1 MALSDIGIKARLY
14 SGFGALVVACAGIAG
29 FATYQQLTIQG
40 QVTKLGLIGENTARV
55 LQISADLQALR
66 RANLRY
72 IYDADEA
79 SYIEAGERETSATR
93 LLVEAAKTTV
103 LEERR
108 KVYSEVEA
116 NVGHLRAG
124 RDELGVIV
132 KKMTTGKALLLTE
145 GDRLAAEAAKLVE
158 TYRIS
163 SRDPIILQA
172 AEDFETS
179 LLKMQVENWRFL
191 ATRDAAGIARF
202 KSSLDQ
208 ARLQAEKLQKFVLS
222 EPISTALDSI
232 NGRLLAFGTAFDT
245 TSSSVLRS
253 DEIWSKELR
262 AISSRNTA
270 ALAKAESAL
279 KQDFAAVKERSDEMV
294 ASTTMLQEIIAGLSL
309 ALGGILAFFVARAI
323 LRPIQGMTEA
333 MTKLAGGDLRIEV
346 PALDNKDEIGGMA
359 KAVVVFQKAAIEK
372 LRLEQ
377 EAIVERERN
386 EVAQRRAQEEAI
398 AGERELV
405 SNSIGA
411 GLAKLA
417 AKEVTF
423 RLTNALPEAYRSLQN
438 DFNNAL
444 EQIEAALRNLSAST
458 ETINAGTQELSAA
471 SDDLSRRT
479 EQQASSLEETA
490 AALNEITETVRKT
503 AEGAREAR
511 DVVAMARTDAEQ
523 GGVVVERA
531 IEAMGKI
538 EKSSLE
544 VLRSSALSTKSPFR
558 RIYWRSMPA

>member
-1 MALSDIGIKARLY
+1 M
-14 SGFGALVVACAGIAG
+14 
-29 FATYQQLTIQG
+29 
-40 QVTKLGLIGENTARV
+40 
-55 LQISADLQALR
+55 
-66 RANLRY
+66 
-72 IYDADEA
+72 
-79 SYIEAGERETSATR
+79 
-93 LLVEAAKTTV
+93 
-103 LEERR
+103 
-108 KVYSEVEA
+108 
-116 NVGHLRAG
+116 
-124 RDELGVIV
+124 
-132 KKMTTGKALLLTE
+132 
-145 GDRLAAEAAKLVE
+145 
-158 TYRIS
+158 
-163 SRDPIILQA
+163 
-172 AEDFETS
+172 
-179 LLKMQVENWRFL
+179 
-191 ATRDAAGIARF
+191 
-202 KSSLDQ
+202 
-208 ARLQAEKLQKFVLS
+208 
-222 EPISTALDSI
+222 
-232 NGRLLAFGTAFDT
+232 
-245 TSSSVLRS
+245 
-253 DEIWSKELR
+253 
-262 AISSRNTA
+262 
-270 ALAKAESAL
+270 
-279 KQDFAAVKERSDEMV
+279 
-294 ASTTMLQEIIAGLSL
+294 
-309 ALGGILAFFVARAI
+309 
-323 LRPIQGMTEA
+323 
-333 MTKLAGGDLRIEV
+333 
-346 PALDNKDEIGGMA
+346 PALENKDEIGGMA

-423 RLTNALPEAYRSLQN
+423 RLTDALPEAYRSLQS

-544 VLRSSALSTKSPFR
+544 VTQIIGVIDEIAFQTNLLALNAGVEAARAGDAGRGFAVVASEVRTLAQRSAEAAKQIKDLISNSNTEVSQGVKLVAQTGDSLRGIVAKVGNINGVVARIASTAQEQAMGLQQVNSAVTQMDQVTQQNAAMAEEATAASKSLAQESDRLAEQVAQFQFGALKTAYSRRAEPVNVVPHAFGKTSDKAPRPAKARAKRLAGGGARFR
-558 RIYWRSMPA
+558 AGAANDEWAEF

>member
-1 MALSDIGIKARLY
+1 MSLSGIGIKARLY
-14 SGFGALVVACAGIAG
+14 SGFGALVFACAGIAS
-29 FATYQQLTIQG
+29 FATYQQSAIQG

-55 LQISADLQALR
+55 LQISVDLQALR

-72 IYDADEA
+72 MYDADEA
-79 SYIEAGERETSATR
+79 SYIEAGEREASATR
-93 LLVEAAKTTV
+93 LLGEAAKTTAS
-103 LEERR
+103 EERR
-108 KVYSEVEA
+108 KTYSEVEA
-116 NVGHLRAG
+116 NVGQLHAK
-124 RDELGVIV
+124 RDELGVTV
-132 KKMTTGKALLLTE
+132 KNFTTGKALLLSV

-158 TYRIS
+158 TYRTS
-163 SRDPIILQA
+163 SRDPVIMQA
-172 AEDFETS
+172 AEDLETS
-179 LLKMQVENWRFL
+179 LLQVQIADWRFF

-208 ARLQAEKLQKFVLS
+208 ARLRAEKLQKYILS
-222 EPISTALDSI
+222 EAVSTALDSI
-232 NGRLLAFGTAFDT
+232 NSQLLSLGTAFDA

-262 AISSRNTA
+262 AIAARNTT
-270 ALAKAESAL
+270 ALATAETAL
-279 KQDFAAVKERSDEMV
+279 KQDFAAIKERTDEMV
-294 ASTTMLQEIIAGLSL
+294 ASTALLQEIIAGLSL
-309 ALGGILAFFVARAI
+309 VLGGILAFFVARAI
-323 LRPIQGMTEA
+323 LRPVQGMTEA

-346 PALDNKDEIGGMA
+346 PALENKDEIGGMA

-423 RLTNALPEAYRSLQN
+423 RLTDALPEAYRSLQS

-444 EQIEAALRNLSAST
+444 EP
-458 ETINAGTQELSAA
+458 
-471 SDDLSRRT
+471 D
-479 EQQASSLEETA
+479 
-490 AALNEITETVRKT
+490 
-503 AEGAREAR
+503 
-511 DVVAMARTDAEQ
+511 
-523 GGVVVERA
+523 
-531 IEAMGKI
+531 
-538 EKSSLE
+538 
-544 VLRSSALSTKSPFR
+544 
-558 RIYWRSMPA
+558 